1 MLFVRLQAP
10 GSGFVTDAGPLHGVL
25 ESRITA
31 RLVVPV
37 AVAALFVG
45 VAPHAIRHWRWRAL
59 LGASAFAAAAWA
71 ISLALVDGWTG
82 ITGPLASPA
91 DYLADVSVVGSP
103 LTFLSS
109 FSDRLAGYTV
119 HVQGHPPGMVL
130 LLSALDRIGLG
141 GPGVAAAVVIAGGA
155 AAVPAV
161 LVTVRELAGESWAR
175 RAAPFVAL
183 APLALWVASS
193 ADALFAGVGA
203 WAVAF
208 VVLGTGR
215 GDLRGDASALAG
227 GLLFGVVAFLS
238 YGLVLLA
245 LVPLLVAWRRR
256 RWRPL
261 GLAALGALPVFAIF
275 AAAGFSWFAGLL
287 ATRDRYFAGVASRRP
302 YAEFFVINV
311 AALGIAVGP
320 ACAVALTRLRDRRL
334 TLLVGGALAAVGVA
348 LLSGMSKG
356 EVERI
361 WLPFAV
367 FLLPA
372 CAVLVSARG
381 ARVRSWLALQCATGI
396 GVASFVRTS
405 W

>member
-1 MLFVRLQAP
+1 
-10 GSGFVTDAGPLHGVL
+10 
-25 ESRITA
+25 
-31 RLVVPV
+31 
-37 AVAALFVG
+37 
-45 VAPHAIRHWRWRAL
+45 
-59 LGASAFAAAAWA
+59 
-71 ISLALVDGWTG
+71 
-82 ITGPLASPA
+82 
-91 DYLADVSVVGSP
+91 
-103 LTFLSS
+103 
-109 FSDRLAGYTV
+109 
-119 HVQGHPPGMVL
+119 MVL
-130 LLSALDRIGLG
+130 LLSALDRVGFG

-175 RAAPFVAL
+175 RAGAVRRAG
-183 APLALWVASS
+183 AAALWVASS

-203 WAVAF
+203 WAVAL

-215 GDLRGDASALAG
+215 GDLRGEAYALAG
-227 GLLFGVVAFLS
+227 GLLFGAVAFLS

-245 LVPLLVAWRRR
+245 LVPLLVACRRR

-261 GLAALGALPVFAIF
+261 GLAALGAMPVFAIF

-302 YAEFFVINV
+302 YAEFLVINL
-311 AALGIAVGP
+311 AALGIALGP
-320 ACAVALTRLRDRRL
+320 ACAVGLARLRDLRVA
-334 TLLVGGALAAVGVA
+334 LLVGGALAAVGVA

-367 FLLPA
+367 FVLPA
-372 CAVLVSARG
+372 SAVLVG
-381 ARVRSWLALQCATGI
+381 ARAARTRAWLALQCATGI